1 MYTTCYIRKLSDV
14 YREVLVIYLN
24 TVTKRSILWS
34 KMIPKILILN
44 VQIKFIVGTV
54 TLEVDTVVCPSY
66 GDTNLPIMY
75 E

>member
-1 MYTTCYIRKLSDV
+1 
-14 YREVLVIYLN
+14 
-24 TVTKRSILWS
+24 
-34 KMIPKILILN
+34 MIPKILILN